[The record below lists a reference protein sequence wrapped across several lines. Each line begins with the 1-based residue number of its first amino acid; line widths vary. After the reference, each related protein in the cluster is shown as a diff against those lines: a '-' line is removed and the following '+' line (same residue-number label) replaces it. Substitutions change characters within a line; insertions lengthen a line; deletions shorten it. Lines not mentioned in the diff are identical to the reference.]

1 MYFHILQT
9 GYLSDRNLESLSVC
23 LLLHYYQHLKRDM
36 NKSVRKDLSSE
47 FFLSMKHGYCRNS
60 GKRGVCSF
68 DHLAQVDPDTRLSAK
83 EILEAKWFTEDV
95 NTVNYALQ
103 VDRRPGKT
111 HFWIIAF
118 LPFAGDG
125 SAWAEHHLVRRNR
138 RPKQGRQWWEFEYC
152 PHELK
157 V

>member
-1 MYFHILQT
+1 MYFHFLQT

-36 NKSVRKDLSSE
+36 NKSIRKDLSSE

-111 HFWIIAF
+111 HF
-118 LPFAGDG
+118 
-125 SAWAEHHLVRRNR
+125 
-138 RPKQGRQWWEFEYC
+138 
-152 PHELK
+152 
-157 V
+157 